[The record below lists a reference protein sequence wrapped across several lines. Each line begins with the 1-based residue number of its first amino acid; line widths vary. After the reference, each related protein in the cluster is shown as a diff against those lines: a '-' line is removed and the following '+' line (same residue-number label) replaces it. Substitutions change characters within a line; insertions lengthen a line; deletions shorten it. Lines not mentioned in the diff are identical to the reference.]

1 MTSTAK
7 RGIAIGGGVVVLA
20 AAAFFLMGNREGG
33 PLRALT
39 DVVTPDPV
47 TCPLT
52 GTEPSKEALAERPA
66 VAVKISNIPAAYP
79 LSGLEDAEVVYEE
92 LVEGGLTRFM
102 AIYHCSDSAQA
113 GPVRSSREV
122 DAAIMSPYTKI
133 LAAAGGNETVRGI
146 LSESGIVLV
155 DENDSGEAMQ
165 RIAREG
171 VALEHTLYADTAA
184 MRKLGKKEFKDP
196 PTESIFTFG
205 ELPDGVKN
213 KKTKTISIEFG
224 AASSS
229 YQWDGD
235 KWLRFD
241 EGSPLMSDSGEQI
254 AVDNVIIEEHKI
266 DYSEITDIVGAAST
280 IIKDVTG
287 SGRAVLFRDG
297 VAIKGRWERD
307 GVDEPVRFVTKDG
320 EDMVLAEGNT
330 WIELVPSDK
339 GEAKGSFSYAK
350 K

>member
-1 MTSTAK
+1 MTSTTK

-20 AAAFFLMGNREGG
+20 AAAFFLMGNRDGN
-33 PLRALT
+33 PLQVLG

-52 GTEPSKEALAERPA
+52 GREPSKEAIAERPA

-102 AIYHCSDSAQA
+102 AIYHCTDAAKA

-122 DAAIMSPYTKI
+122 DAAIMSPYTRI
-133 LAAAGGNETVRGI
+133 LAAAGGNETVRGV
-146 LSESGIVLV
+146 LSDAGIFLV

-171 VALEHTLYADTAA
+171 VAMEHTLYTDTAA
-184 MRKLGKKEFKDP
+184 MRKLGKKQYDETPAEDIFK
-196 PTESIFTFG
+196 FG
-205 ELPDGVKN
+205 EIEAKG
-213 KKTKTISIEFG
+213 KKTRTIAIEFG

-229 YQWDGD
+229 YQWDGEQ
-235 KWLRFD
+235 WLRFD
-241 EGSPLMSDSGEQI
+241 EGSPLMSESGEQI
-254 AVDNVIIEEHKI
+254 AVDNVIIEEHMI
-266 DYSEITDIVGAAST
+266 DYSEITDVIGAAST

-307 GVDEPVRFVTKDG
+307 SVDDPVRFVTKDG

>member
-20 AAAFFLMGNREGG
+20 LAAFFLMGNREGS
-33 PLRALT
+33 PLQAIK
-39 DVVTPDPV
+39 DAVDPPPP

-52 GTEPSKEALAERPA
+52 GVEPRQESLIERPA

-102 AIYHCSDSAQA
+102 AIYHCTDAAQA

-122 DAAIMSPYTKI
+122 DPAIMSPYTRI
-133 LAAAGGNETVRGI
+133 LAAAGGNDTVRGI
-146 LSESGIVLV
+146 LEENEIVLI
-155 DENDSGEAMQ
+155 DENTSGEAMQ

-171 VALEHTLYADTAA
+171 VAMEHTLYADTAA
-184 MRKLGKKEFKDP
+184 MRKLGKKEFAQTP
-196 PTESIFTFG
+196 SEGIFKFG
-205 ELPDGVKN
+205 DLEGTG
-213 KKTKTISIEFG
+213 KKTKTITIEFG

-229 YQWDGD
+229 YEWDGEQ
-235 KWLRFD
+235 WLRFD

-266 DYSEITDIVGAAST
+266 DYSEITDVVGAAST
-280 IIKDVTG
+280 IIRDVTG

-297 VAIKGRWERD
+297 RAIKGRWERD
-307 GVDEPVRFVTKDG
+307 SVDEPVRFVTKEG
-320 EDMVLAEGNT
+320 EEMLLAEGNT

-339 GEAKGSFSYAK
+339 GDAKGSFSYAK